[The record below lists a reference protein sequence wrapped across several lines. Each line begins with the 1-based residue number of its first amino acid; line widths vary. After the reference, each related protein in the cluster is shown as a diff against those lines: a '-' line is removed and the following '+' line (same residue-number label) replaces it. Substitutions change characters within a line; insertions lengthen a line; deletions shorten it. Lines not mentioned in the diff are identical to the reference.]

1 MAESNQPI
9 PGSRSRRKTGAALVG
24 ERHRDRDAGH
34 VVEEVKDMGTEL
46 IGAVCD
52 GATSLF
58 EEQRRRAAGE
68 IAALGDVLQRSA
80 KSLDRTA
87 GPTVA
92 QYTDEAGRQISE
104 FADTLRTRSLGQMAG
119 DIEGFAR
126 RWPIAFMTAAVGVGV
141 LAGRFLISSA
151 SRPAAPAQ
159 TQPVQTPAIGA
170 GTGTAGGARHEYG
183 TVGGPAASGA
193 NSGYGATGTR
203 EVR

>member
-1 MAESNQPI
+1 MAETNQST
-9 PGSRSRRKTGAALVG
+9 PGSHSRRKTSAALVG

-46 IGAVCD
+46 LGAVRD

-68 IAALGDVLQRSA
+68 IAALGDVLRHSA

-119 DIEGFAR
+119 DIEDFAR
-126 RWPIAFMTAAVGVGV
+126 RWPIAFMTAALGVGV

-151 SRPAAPAQ
+151 SRPAAPPQ

-170 GTGTAGGARHEYG
+170 GAGMADARHDYG
-183 TVGGPAASGA
+183 TVSGAAVSGA
-193 NSGYGATGTR
+193 NSGHGATGTR

>member
-1 MAESNQPI
+1 MAETNQPT
-9 PGSRSRRKTGAALVG
+9 PSSRRKTGVRVG
-24 ERHRDRDAGH
+24 ERHRERGAAH
-34 VVEEVKDMGTEL
+34 AVNEVKDMGTEL
-46 IGAVCD
+46 IGAVRD

-68 IAALGDVLQRSA
+68 IAALGEVLRHSA
-80 KSLDRTA
+80 QSIGRTA

-92 QYTDEAGRQISE
+92 QYTEEAGRQISE

-151 SRPAAPAQ
+151 SRPAAAPQA
-159 TQPVQTPAIGA
+159 QPVQTPAIGA
-170 GTGTAGGARHEYG
+170 GTDTAGGARHEYG

-193 NSGYGATGTR
+193 NSGHGATGTR

>member
-1 MAESNQPI
+1 MAETNQST
-9 PGSRSRRKTGAALVG
+9 PGSLSRRKTGAARVG
-24 ERHRDRDAGH
+24 ERHHDTGAAHAVD
-34 VVEEVKDMGTEL
+34 EVKDMGTEL
-46 IGAVCD
+46 IGAVRD

-68 IAALGDVLQRSA
+68 IGALGEVLRRSA
-80 KSLDRTA
+80 QSIDRTA

-92 QYTDEAGRQISE
+92 QYTEEAGRQISE

-119 DIEGFAR
+119 DVEDFAR
-126 RWPIAFMTAAVGVGV
+126 RWPAAFMAAAAGIGV

-151 SRPAAPAQ
+151 SRPAAAPRMQPAQ
-159 TQPVQTPAIGA
+159 SPT
-170 GTGTAGGARHEYG
+170 TAASTAMPGGARHDYG
-183 TVGGPAASGA
+183 AVGGPVAGGH

>member
-1 MAESNQPI
+1 MAEPNQST
-9 PGSRSRRKTGAALVG
+9 PGSHSRKKTSAALVG
-24 ERHRDRDAGH
+24 ERHRDADVGP

-46 IGAVCD
+46 LGAVRD

-68 IAALGDVLQRSA
+68 IAALGDVLRRSA
-80 KSLDRTA
+80 QSLDRTA
-87 GPTVA
+87 GPAVA
-92 QYTDEAGRQISE
+92 QYTDEAGRQISQ

-119 DIEGFAR
+119 DIEDFAR

-151 SRPAAPAQ
+151 SRPAAPQ
-159 TQPVQTPAIGA
+159 QPQPVQTPAIGA
-170 GTGTAGGARHEYG
+170 GNGMAGGGRHDYG
-183 TVGGPAASGA
+183 TVGGAAASGA

-203 EVR
+203 EAR